1 MVSKARDDLPE
12 PDTPVITVNWL
23 CGSDSEISLRLWT
36 RAPRIRMYS
45 CKLNFSIAVR
55 AKRRGVRRGGSGRCA
70 FLDEQSQFLIKP
82 MESIAYWRYWWRG
95 LRGPELLAVFV
106 TDERQPGSGASAW
119 GSRLDGGDALLQC
132 VQPLVGVVIRDL
144 CMSRMY
150 SNARLQ
156 AVSRAAI
163 SCGCTAWL
171 RSLSNPDPLD
181 FPPRSRHR
189 CVCRKGRW
197 FSGSSARPRVAR
209 PRYALRWSGNRNL
222 RTVTVLRR
230 LHRRRLRNAGARAMR
245 RSILTPAGRRG

>member
-144 CMSRMY
+144 CMSRMD
-150 SNARLQ
+150 SNARPSSCFARGNFVRMHRLV
-156 AVSRAAI
+156 AEPFKSR
-163 SCGCTAWL
+163 
-171 RSLSNPDPLD
+171 
-181 FPPRSRHR
+181 
-189 CVCRKGRW
+189 
-197 FSGSSARPRVAR
+197 SARLP
-209 PRYALRWSGNRNL
+209 PTLTSSLRLS
-222 RTVTVLRR
+222 
-230 LHRRRLRNAGARAMR
+230 
-245 RSILTPAGRRG
+245 